1 MSLSEAIKN
10 TRMKALLSQEEF
22 AKELHVSVGTINRW
36 EHGKSKPSITAMKS
50 IKAFC
55 ADNSLPYE
63 NIESPWLI
71 AREQLIDEPV

>member
-1 MSLSEAIKN
+1 MQMSLSEAIKN

-36 EHGKSKPSITAMKS
+36 EHGKSKPN

-71 AREQLIDEPV
+71 ARE